1 MKQILTLVL
10 VLSVELWSSTLVL
23 AQQPRQLAVL
33 ISATVTLE
41 SSSEPQ
47 PRITL
52 QWDAEPGTTSLSV
65 YRKSVSSSVWP
76 EPPIATPE
84 ASATS
89 WTDTSVAPYQ
99 AYEYRV
105 VREVSAGDPAKRF
118 LAFGYITSG
127 IDALPQLRGRVLLL
141 VDSTVA
147 PALASEID
155 QLRAAMEAEAW
166 TVTMQLVPRTEGFDA
181 SAVEHIRTVIREVGS
196 SNRWDL
202 EHILLLGKVAVPYSG
217 AVAPDGHV
225 PDHFG
230 AWPADGIYGD
240 IDGMYTD
247 GNTNTVNDQR
257 PIQANVIGDGKYDQ
271 SQFASAIEVGVGR
284 VDLSD
289 LPVFQASEVEL
300 LREYLRKNLAYR
312 TGQVPVQPGGIID
325 DNFGTYGEFFAATGW
340 RSFAPFGGADSVR
353 AADWFESLAGPTTYL
368 WAYGCGA
375 GSFTSCNGVGNS
387 TDFATKPTQAVFTQL
402 FGSYFGDWNVRNNLL
417 RAALASG
424 PSTLACSWAGRP
436 AWYMHHMAL
445 GWPLGYSTRLSQ
457 NNRTIVSG
465 ALGTYTPN
473 VIYNGTNAQ
482 LASIG
487 DAGIHIALMGDPT
500 LRASMSP
507 VPAVA
512 SARSTQES
520 STAVRISWDAPAE
533 PVDGYV
539 VYRWRS
545 ALRGWEI
552 VSQAPIATTEVLDS
566 FRLINEVQY
575 RVHALH
581 RRSSASGTYFD
592 MGKGAETRLVPT
604 SVAETP
610 VDASVTVTVSPNPAT
625 DQAVVRIV
633 SNESGTYHIRLVNE
647 VGTILWQARE
657 LAMTGGEHTIT
668 IPARELANG
677 LYTLQIQRDGTTQ
690 TQPFVVLR

>member
-1 MKQILTLVL
+1 MSKIITLAL
-10 VLSVELWSSTLVL
+10 VFWSGVVML

-33 ISATVTLE
+33 LSATVTQQ
-41 SSSEPQ
+41 PQ
-47 PRITL
+47 PQITL
-52 QWDAEPGTTSLSV
+52 HWNAEPGTTSLSV

-76 EPPIATPE
+76 EPPIAIPN
-84 ASATS
+84 ADATS
-89 WTDTSVAPYQ
+89 WTDTTVVPYQ

-105 VREVSAGDPAKRF
+105 VREVNVGDPPKRF
-118 LAFGYITSG
+118 LAFGYIASG
-127 IDALPQLRGRVLLL
+127 IDVLPALRGRVLLL

-147 PALASEID
+147 MALASQID
-155 QLRAAMEAEAW
+155 QLRDVMEAEAW
-166 TVTMQLVPRTEGFDA
+166 TVDLQVVPRTEGFDA
-181 SAVEHIRTVIREVGS
+181 AAVEHIRSVIREVGT

-217 AVAPDGHV
+217 AIAPDGHV

-240 IDGMYTD
+240 VDGTYTD
-247 GNTNTVNDQR
+247 GSANTVNDQR
-257 PIQANVIGDGKYDQ
+257 PAQANTIGDGKYDQ

-289 LPVFQASEVEL
+289 LPEFQASEMEL
-300 LREYLRKNLAYR
+300 LGAYLTKNLAFR
-312 TGQVPVQPGGIID
+312 LGDISVRPGGIID
-325 DNFGTYGEFFAATGW
+325 DNFGTYGEFFAATAW

-353 AADWFESLAGPTTYL
+353 AADWFESLAGPTTSL

-375 GSFTSCNGVGNS
+375 GSFTSCNGVGN
-387 TDFATKPTQAVFTQL
+387 TADFASKPTHAVFTQL

-417 RAALASG
+417 RAALAAG
-424 PSTLACSWAGRP
+424 PTTLASSWAGRP

-457 NNRTIVSG
+457 NNRTIVAG

-487 DAGIHIALMGDPT
+487 DAGVHIALMGDPT

-507 VPAVA
+507 VPAIA
-512 SARSTQES
+512 AARSTQENA
-520 STAVRISWDAPAE
+520 STVRITWDAPTE

-545 ALRGWEI
+545 ALRGWEV
-552 VSQAPIATTEVLDS
+552 VSQAPVRSTEVVDS
-566 FRLINEVQY
+566 VRLINEVQY

-581 RRSSASGTYFD
+581 RRTSASGTYFD
-592 MGKGAETRLVPT
+592 LGKGAETRLIPT
-604 SVAETP
+604 SVTEQPLTATP
-610 VDASVTVTVSPNPAT
+610 TLAVHPNPASEY
-625 DQAVVRIV
+625 AIVRI
-633 SNESGTYHIRLVNE
+633 SASQPGSYHVRLVDA
-647 VGTILWQARE
+647 VGHVLWTASDVDVSRGTH
-657 LAMTGGEHTIT
+657 AIT
-668 IPARELANG
+668 IPVQAIPPGMYTVQVQLASKVWS
-677 LYTLQIQRDGTTQ
+677 
-690 TQPFVVLR
+690 QPFVVVR